1 MGAAESLPGAWLRV
15 VVSDDLI
22 EGFAVCDA
30 RFEGDRSAFVEAI
43 RAAGLAGP
51 LDETGV
57 DEFMARRPI
66 GECVRV
72 VRGRPPT
79 RGAETKLEYVFAS
92 LEPRTAPAE
101 GAAEREEFAIDHR
114 ESRML
119 ERCNAGDVLVR
130 KVTGGAAVDGVDA
143 YGRTLPAERGR
154 EVKLSAGSNAS
165 LSEDGGSVVA
175 GIDGVPLREPS
186 GRIVVTPSV
195 TVKNVDF
202 KSGNIHFDGSV
213 VVEGD
218 VLQGFS
224 VEATGDVHVKGSV
237 EHALIRAGGSITIGG
252 GVRRHST
259 VRAALD
265 VDVRFC
271 DSESVLEAR
280 RVLRVAQ
287 NALQCELHGDEGVVV
302 GGQLVGGRVQSW
314 ASVEA
319 GILGC
324 PHGSQTVVNVERPN
338 GALRVQALR
347 EELGLAAPA
356 PAPADG
362 GEARKAA
369 IPSGIRPV
377 APPSSAKVLKRG
389 PAPGALSRLPP
400 PGMLPRAT
408 AKAPALLRQ
417 HGAPLAP
424 KVAVRSK
431 VTTLI
436 ERRELE
442 QLLAHAER
450 VVASPASAHGRV
462 TARTAVR
469 PGVTLSIAHDVLA
482 IDSEL
487 GARTFYVGEE
497 GIVEAPLAVAPP
509 SSPKVGK
516 Q

>member
-30 RFEGDRSAFVEAI
+30 PFEGDRGELVEAL

-51 LDETGV
+51 LDEGGV
-57 DEFMARRPI
+57 EDLLARRPV
-66 GECVRV
+66 GEAVRV
-72 VRGRPPT
+72 VRGHAPS
-79 RGAETKLEYVFAS
+79 RGSDSSIEYLFAS
-92 LEPRTAPAE
+92 LAPRAAPGEP
-101 GAAEREEFAIDHR
+101 GAEREEFAVDHR

-130 KVTGGAAVDGVDA
+130 RTAAQIAVDGVDA
-143 YGRTLPAERGR
+143 YGRPIPAERGK
-154 EVKLSAGSNAS
+154 EVKLSAGSNAA
-165 LSEDGGSVVA
+165 LSEDGASVVA
-175 GIDGVPLREPS
+175 SIDGVPVREPS

-213 VVEGD
+213 IVEGD

-224 VEATGDVHVKGSV
+224 VEATGDVHIKGSV

-259 VRAALD
+259 IRAALD
-265 VDVRFC
+265 LDVRFC

-287 NALQCELHGDEGVVV
+287 NALQCELLGDEGVVV

-314 ASVEA
+314 ASVEV

-324 PHGSQTVVNVERPN
+324 PHGSQTAVNVERPN

-347 EELGLAAPA
+347 EELGLVP
-356 PAPADG
+356 PPSPN
-362 GEARKAA
+362 ETLERRKTA

-377 APPSSAKVLKRG
+377 APEHHAKVLKRG
-389 PAPGALSRLPP
+389 PAPGALSRLPT
-400 PGMLPRAT
+400 PGVLARSAP
-408 AKAPALLRQ
+408 KPAPALRAP
-417 HGAPLAP
+417 GAPLPP

-431 VTTLI
+431 VTLLI

-442 QLLAHAER
+442 QLLHHAER
-450 VVASPASAHGRV
+450 IVASPATAHGRV
-462 TARTAVR
+462 IARTSVR

-509 SSPKVGK
+509 SSPKVSK

>member
-15 VVSDDLI
+15 VVSDDLL

-30 RFEGDRSAFVEAI
+30 PFDADRSDFVAAL
-43 RAAGLAGP
+43 RAAGLGGP
-51 LDETGV
+51 LDDDAV
-57 DEFMARRPI
+57 DDFLVRRPV

-72 VRGRPPT
+72 VRGRAPS
-79 RGAETKLEYVFAS
+79 RGSECRLEYLFPS
-92 LEPRTAPAE
+92 LEPRSAPIESAP
-101 GAAEREEFAIDHR
+101 ERDEFAIDHR

-130 KVTGGAAVDGVDA
+130 KSGVAAAVDGVDA
-143 YGRTLPAERGR
+143 YGRTLPAERGKD
-154 EVKLSAGSNAS
+154 VKLSAGSNAS
-165 LSEDGGSVVA
+165 LAEDGSSVIA
-175 GIDGVPLREPS
+175 AIDGVPVREPS

-213 VVEGD
+213 IVEGD

-280 RVLRVAQ
+280 RVLRVTQ
-287 NALQCELHGDEGVVV
+287 NALQCDLHGDEGVVV

-314 ASVEA
+314 ASVEV
-319 GILGC
+319 GVLGC

-347 EELGLAAPA
+347 EELGLAPPPSAG
-356 PAPADG
+356 DTV
-362 GEARKAA
+362 EAKKTL

-377 APPSSAKVLKRG
+377 APASTAKVLKRG
-389 PAPGALSRLPP
+389 PAPGALARVPA
-400 PGMLPRAT
+400 PGNFQRS
-408 AKAPALLRQ
+408 APKPGALLGPP
-417 HGAPLAP
+417 GAPLAP

-431 VTTLI
+431 VTALI

-442 QLLAHAER
+442 QLLQHAER
-450 VVASPASAHGRV
+450 VLASPASSHGRV
-462 TARTAVR
+462 TARTSVR

-482 IDSEL
+482 IDADL
-487 GARTFYVGEE
+487 GARAFYVGEE
-497 GIVEAPLAVAPP
+497 GIVEAPLVAAPP
-509 SSPKVGK
+509 SSPKVTK